1 MGLRVGHKGSRMA
14 RTHVVLSD
22 ETLARLDDAAGKR
35 GRSRFIEEAVKERLD
50 REEMLRVLEETAGTM
65 KDNPAW
71 SSLEDVKRWV
81 RRMRGHED

>member
-1 MGLRVGHKGSRMA
+1 MA

-22 ETLARLDDAAGKR
+22 ETLARLDQAAGKR

-50 REEMLRVLEETAGTM
+50 REEMLKVLEETAGTM
-65 KDNPAW
+65 RGNPEW

-81 RRMRGHED
+81 RKMRGHDD